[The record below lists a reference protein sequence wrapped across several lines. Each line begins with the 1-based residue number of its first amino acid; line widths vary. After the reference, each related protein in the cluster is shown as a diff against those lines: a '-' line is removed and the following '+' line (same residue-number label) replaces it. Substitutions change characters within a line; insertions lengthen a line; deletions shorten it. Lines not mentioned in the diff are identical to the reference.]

1 MEKFHSR
8 RLTISKERRQCK
20 YSTVPAI
27 CFCARLY
34 PSCSSAVTIS
44 ERSGATTR
52 AGLAARLE
60 EDGAPRKASTRPL
73 TGPSDKRSTLPD
85 LLWFHTDSLISQN
98 APMASHTQR
107 TCSTYEGF
115 FTSRSRSMDF
125 SRVAEGSTP
134 SSVSG
139 LSLLRW
145 RMQFPRG
152 SSVSA

>member
-1 MEKFHSR
+1 MR
-8 RLTISKERRQCK
+8 TL
-20 YSTVPAI
+20 YSSCI
-27 CFCARLY
+27 CFSARLH
-34 PSCSSAVTIS
+34 PACSSAVTSS
-44 ERSGATTR
+44 ERGAATTR
-52 AGLAARLE
+52 ADQAPRPE
-60 EDGAPRKASTRPL
+60 EDGAQRKASTRPPM
-73 TGPSDKRSTLPD
+73 GPSDKRSALPD

-98 APMASHTQR
+98 ALVAPHTQR

-115 FTSRSRSMDF
+115 FTSRSRSIDF
-125 SRVAEGSTP
+125 SRAAEGSNP

>member
-20 YSTVPAI
+20 HSTVPAI
-27 CFCARLY
+27 CFCAPLY
-34 PSCSSAVTIS
+34 PACSSAVTSS
-44 ERSGATTR
+44 ECGGATTR

-85 LLWFHTDSLISQN
+85 LLWFHMDSLISQN
-98 APMASHTQR
+98 TPMASHTQR